1 MIATFVNISTKET
14 KEQEVKDSLEALKL
28 CFAEAEKESK
38 EGNTCKLTT
47 YGRHTFYFTVINPQK
62 QVVKTLTIRTPGI
75 D

>member
-28 CFAEAEKESK
+28 CFAEAKKESE

-47 YGRHTFYFTVINPQK
+47 YGCHALYFTVINKQK
-62 QVVKTLTIRTPGI
+62 QVVKTMTIRSPGI